1 MRLPSPLLAAGL
13 LLAAVPAQ
21 AQAQKVAP
29 TPPAQPATIALEP
42 YLGVL
47 WSFEAKIDG
56 VPRRFLIDTAG
67 GLTAITPAAAKSIGC
82 QPWGRITGHRMRGDR
97 VDLERCDKVA
107 IEAAGVTLSPPTVGV
122 FDFAKLLPP
131 NSPPLD
137 GSVALDAFAGRAVT
151 LDLGAQR
158 LVIETPASFKAR
170 IKGAAE
176 VPVRF
181 ARDAGG
187 LALTPFVPVP
197 TPKGAVWMELDS
209 GSNGAVVVAQHNAA
223 LLGLNPD
230 SKDRQPIKMSVE
242 GGPKIDAQAVVM
254 DLVLDGNIGVPVLK
268 DWVVT
273 LDLANER
280 AWIAAAKK

>member
-1 MRLPSPLLAAGL
+1 MRLPSLLLAAGL
-13 LLAAVPAQ
+13 LFAAAPAQ
-21 AQAQKVAP
+21 AQKTAP
-29 TPPAQPATIALEP
+29 PPPAQPAIIALEP

-47 WSFEAKIDG
+47 WSFEARIDG
-56 VPRRFLIDTAG
+56 TPRRFLIDTAG

-97 VDLERCDKVA
+97 VDLERCDKIT
-107 IEAAGVTLSPPTVGV
+107 IEAAGVALTPPTVGV
-122 FDFAKLLPP
+122 FDFSKLLPP
-131 NSPPLD
+131 NAPPLD
-137 GSVALDAFAGRAVT
+137 GSVALDAFAGHAVT

-158 LVIETPASFKAR
+158 LVIETPASLKAR
-170 IKGAAE
+170 TKGAAE

-197 TPKGAVWMELDS
+197 TPKGPVWMELDS

-230 SKDRQPIKMSVE
+230 SKDRQPIAMSIQD
-242 GGPKIDAQAVVM
+242 GPKIDAQAVVM
-254 DLVLDGNIGVPVLK
+254 DLVIDGNIGVPALK

-273 LDLANER
+273 LDLVNER
-280 AWIAAAKK
+280 AWIATAKK

>member
-1 MRLPSPLLAAGL
+1 M
-13 LLAAVPAQ
+13 
-21 AQAQKVAP
+21 
-29 TPPAQPATIALEP
+29 
-42 YLGVL
+42 
-47 WSFEAKIDG
+47 
-56 VPRRFLIDTAG
+56 
-67 GLTAITPAAAKSIGC
+67 
-82 QPWGRITGHRMRGDR
+82 
-97 VDLERCDKVA
+97 
-107 IEAAGVTLSPPTVGV
+107 
-122 FDFAKLLPP
+122 
-131 NSPPLD
+131 
-137 GSVALDAFAGRAVT
+137 
-151 LDLGAQR
+151 
-158 LVIETPASFKAR
+158 
-170 IKGAAE
+170 
-176 VPVRF
+176 
-181 ARDAGG
+181 
-187 LALTPFVPVP
+187 PVP

>member
-1 MRLPSPLLAAGL
+1 MRLPALFLAAGL
-13 LLAAVPAQ
+13 LLAAAPAQ
-21 AQAQKVAP
+21 AQKAAP
-29 TPPAQPATIALEP
+29 APPNQPVTIALEP

-47 WSFEAKIDG
+47 WSFEAKVDG
-56 VPRRFLIDTAG
+56 VSRRFLIDTAG
-67 GLTAITPAAAKSIGC
+67 GLTAITPAAAQAIGC

-97 VDLERCDKVA
+97 VDLERCDGVRF
-107 IEAAGVTLSPPTVGV
+107 EAAGVALAPPTVGV

-131 NSPPLD
+131 NAPPLD

-151 LDLGAQR
+151 LELGAQR
-158 LVIETPASFKAR
+158 LVIETAASLKAR

-223 LLGLNPD
+223 LFGLNRD
-230 SKDRQPIKMSVE
+230 SKDRQPIAMSVQD
-242 GGPKIDAQAVVM
+242 GPKIDAQALVM
-254 DLVLDGNIGVPVLK
+254 DLVIDGNIGVPVLK

-280 AWIAAAKK
+280 AWIKAKN

>member
-1 MRLPSPLLAAGL
+1 MRLSASLLVAAGL
-13 LLAAVPAQ
+13 LLAAAPAQ
-21 AQAQKVAP
+21 AQKAAP
-29 TPPAQPATIALEP
+29 KPPAQPAIIQLEP

-47 WSFEAKIDG
+47 WSFEAKVAG
-56 VPRRFLIDTAG
+56 APRRFLIDTAG

-107 IEAAGVTLSPPTVGV
+107 IEAAGVALAPPTVGV
-122 FDFAKLLPP
+122 FDFAKLLPA
-131 NSPPLD
+131 NAPPLD

-170 IKGAAE
+170 IQGAAE

-230 SKDRQPIKMSVE
+230 SKERQPISMSVE
-242 GGPKIDAQAVVM
+242 GGPKIEAQAVVM

-273 LDLANER
+273 LDLAHER
-280 AWIAAAKK
+280 AWIKAAKK